1 MNSKYKRPQA
11 MLFLRKVWVWII
23 IAASIPNASL
33 AVSAQADEKIL
44 VAYAGHNETAAPMWV
59 GIETG
64 LFKKKGLDVSML
76 RIGSGP
82 ILLATLGSGSVQV
95 IYSASSSAINAI
107 SGGMRINCI
116 AFPVNRIARHLMT
129 RKEIKSL
136 EDLRGKMFGVQ
147 SIGGGFW
154 LQTMLLLDH
163 LNIDPNKYQLKIR
176 VVGDTATITQ
186 ALITGQVDAAV
197 LPYSF
202 SERAKRAGFHSL
214 ADAGELKGALQLTGL
229 CGQRDFVLQSRDL
242 ALRLIQGMVEAV
254 VFLHDPKNKAEV
266 MQVLKKNLRFEK
278 SEDTEMSYNVL
289 RKVATLEVAPGLE
302 AWRTTQRIISGVNP
316 KASQA
321 DLNQLLDRSLVRS
334 LEESGF
340 LPEMRKRLGH

>member
-1 MNSKYKRPQA
+1 MV
-11 MLFLRKVWVWII
+11 F
-23 IAASIPNASL
+23 IAASLIILLLPIAR
-33 AVSAQADEKIL
+33 VQAAEQLL

-76 RIGSGP
+76 QVRSGP
-82 ILLATLGSGSVQV
+82 ILMATLASGSVQV
-95 IYSASSSAINAI
+95 VYSASSSAINAI
-107 SGGMRINCI
+107 SAGLKINCI
-116 AFPVNRIARHLMT
+116 AFPVNRIARELMT

-136 EDLRGKMFGVQ
+136 EDLRGKIFGVQ

-154 LQTMLLLDH
+154 LQTMLLLNH
-163 LNIDPNKYQLKIR
+163 LKIDPDKYQLKIR
-176 VVGDTATITQ
+176 VIGDTATITQ

-214 ADAGELKGALQLTGL
+214 ADAVELKGALQVTGL
-229 CGQRDFVLQSRDL
+229 CAQRDFILRSRDV

-254 VFLHDPKNKAEV
+254 VFIHDPKNKAEV
-266 MQVLKKNLRFEK
+266 MRVLKKNLRFEK
-278 SEDTEMSYNVL
+278 LEETEMSYNVL
-289 RKVATLEVAPGLE
+289 RKVATLEVDLDLE
-302 AWRTTQRIISGVNP
+302 AWRTTQRIISLVNP
-316 KASQA
+316 KVDQA

-340 LPEMRKRLGH
+340 LPEMRRRMGS

>member
-1 MNSKYKRPQA
+1 MV
-11 MLFLRKVWVWII
+11 F
-23 IAASIPNASL
+23 IAASLIILLLPIAR
-33 AVSAQADEKIL
+33 VQAAEQVL
-44 VAYAGHNETAAPMWV
+44 VAYGGHNETAAPMWV

-64 LFKKKGLDVSML
+64 LFKKRGLDVGML
-76 RIGSGP
+76 QLRSGP
-82 ILLATLGSGSVQV
+82 ILMATLASGSVQV
-95 IYSASSSAINAI
+95 VYSASSSAINAI
-107 SGGMRINCI
+107 SGGMRIHCI
-116 AFPVNRIARHLMT
+116 AFPVNRIARQLMT

-136 EDLRGKMFGVQ
+136 EELRGKVFGVQ

-163 LNIDPNKYQLKIR
+163 LNIDPDKYQLKLR
-176 VVGDTATITQ
+176 VIGDTATITQ

-229 CGQRDFVLQSRDL
+229 CAQRDFVLQSRDL
-242 ALRLIQGMVEAV
+242 VLRLIQGMVEAV
-254 VFLHDPKNKAEV
+254 VFIHDPKNKADV
-266 MQVLKKNLRFEK
+266 MQVLKKNLRFDKLE
-278 SEDTEMSYNVL
+278 ETEMSYKVL
-289 RKVATLEVAPGLE
+289 RQVATLEVDLNLE
-302 AWRTTQRIISGVNP
+302 AWKTTQRIISRVNP
-316 KASQA
+316 KVGQA

-340 LPEMRKRLGH
+340 LPEMRRRIGG

>member
-1 MNSKYKRPQA
+1 

-289 RKVATLEVAPGLE
+289 RKVATLEVDPGLE
-302 AWRTTQRIISGVNP
+302 A
-316 KASQA
+316 
-321 DLNQLLDRSLVRS
+321 
-334 LEESGF
+334 
-340 LPEMRKRLGH
+340 

>member
-1 MNSKYKRPQA
+1 MV
-11 MLFLRKVWVWII
+11 F
-23 IAASIPNASL
+23 IAASLIILLLPIAR
-33 AVSAQADEKIL
+33 VQAAEQLL

-76 RIGSGP
+76 QVRSGP
-82 ILLATLGSGSVQV
+82 ILMATLASGSVQV
-95 IYSASSSAINAI
+95 VYSASSSAINAI
-107 SGGMRINCI
+107 SAGLKINCI
-116 AFPVNRIARHLMT
+116 AFPVNRIARELMT

-136 EDLRGKMFGVQ
+136 EDLRGKIFGVQ

-154 LQTMLLLDH
+154 LQTMLLLNH
-163 LNIDPNKYQLKIR
+163 LKIDPDKYQLKIR
-176 VVGDTATITQ
+176 VIGDTATITQ

-214 ADAGELKGALQLTGL
+214 ADAGELKGALQVTGL
-229 CGQRDFVLQSRDL
+229 CAQRDFILRSRDV

-254 VFLHDPKNKAEV
+254 VFIHDPKNKAEV
-266 MQVLKKNLRFEK
+266 MRVLKKNLRFEK
-278 SEDTEMSYNVL
+278 LEETEMSYNVL
-289 RKVATLEVAPGLE
+289 RKVATLEVDLDLE
-302 AWRTTQRIISGVNP
+302 AWRTTQRIISLVNP
-316 KASQA
+316 KVDQA

-340 LPEMRKRLGH
+340 LPEMRRRMGG

>member
-1 MNSKYKRPQA
+1 MSVP
-11 MLFLRKVWVWII
+11 RKVWGWII
-23 IAASIPNASL
+23 IAASIFSGSL
-33 AVSAQADEKIL
+33 AISAFAEEKVL

-64 LFKKKGLDVSML
+64 LFKRRGLNVGML
-76 RIGSGP
+76 QLRSGP
-82 ILLATLGSGSVQV
+82 IMMATLGSGSFQV
-95 IYSASSSAINAI
+95 VYAASSSGINA
-107 SGGMRINCI
+107 SAGGMRISCI
-116 AFPVNRIARHLMT
+116 AFPVNRIGRHLMV

-136 EDLRGKMFGVQ
+136 EDLRGKVVGVQ

-154 LQTMLLLDH
+154 LQTMLLFDY
-163 LNIDPNKYQLKIR
+163 LNIDPDKYQLKIR
-176 VVGDTATITQ
+176 VVGDTAIITQ

-202 SERAKRAGFHSL
+202 SESAKRAGFHSL

-229 CGQRDFVLQSRDL
+229 CAQRDFILQSRDV

-254 VFLHDPKNKAEV
+254 VFIHDPRNKTNV
-266 MQVLKKNLRFEK
+266 MQVLKKNLLFDK
-278 SEDTEMSYNVL
+278 LEDTEMSYNVL
-289 RKVATLEVAPGLE
+289 RQVATLEVEPNLE
-302 AWRTTQRIISGVNP
+302 AWRTTQRIIGGVNP
-316 KASQA
+316 KAGQA

-340 LPEMRKRLGH
+340 LQEMRRRMGG

>member
-1 MNSKYKRPQA
+1 MSVP
-11 MLFLRKVWVWII
+11 RKVWGWII
-23 IAASIPNASL
+23 IAASIFSGSL
-33 AVSAQADEKIL
+33 AISAFAEEKVL

-64 LFKKKGLDVSML
+64 LFKKRSLEVSML
-76 RIGSGP
+76 QVRSGP
-82 ILLATLGSGSVQV
+82 ILMATLGSGSVQV
-95 IYSASSSAINAI
+95 VYSASSSAINAI
-107 SGGMRINCI
+107 SGGMKINCI
-116 AFPVNRIARHLMT
+116 AFPVNRIARQLMA

-136 EDLRGKMFGVQ
+136 EDLRGKTFGVQ

-163 LNIDPNKYQLKIR
+163 LNVDPDKYQLKIR
-176 VVGDTATITQ
+176 VIGDTATITQ

-214 ADAGELKGALQLTGL
+214 ADAGELKGALQVTGL
-229 CGQRDFVLQSRDL
+229 CAQRDFILRSRDV

-254 VFLHDPKNKAEV
+254 VFIHDPKNKAEV
-266 MQVLKKNLRFEK
+266 MRVLKKNLRFEK
-278 SEDTEMSYNVL
+278 LEETEMSYNVL
-289 RKVATLEVAPGLE
+289 RKVATLEVDLDLE
-302 AWRTTQRIISGVNP
+302 AWRTTQRIISLVNP
-316 KASQA
+316 KVDQA

-340 LPEMRKRLGH
+340 LPEMRRRMGG

>member
-1 MNSKYKRPQA
+1 

-154 LQTMLLLDH
+154 LKTMLLLDH

-289 RKVATLEVAPGLE
+289 RKVATLEVDPGLE

>member
-1 MNSKYKRPQA
+1 MSVP
-11 MLFLRKVWVWII
+11 RKVWGWII
-23 IAASIPNASL
+23 IAASIFSGSL
-33 AVSAQADEKIL
+33 AISAFAEEKVL

-64 LFKKKGLDVSML
+64 LFKKRSLEVSML
-76 RIGSGP
+76 QVRSGP
-82 ILLATLGSGSVQV
+82 ILMATLGSGSVQV
-95 IYSASSSAINAI
+95 VYSASSSAINAI
-107 SGGMRINCI
+107 SGGMKINCI

-147 SIGGGFW
+147 SIGGGVW

-176 VVGDTATITQ
+176 VIGDTATITQ

-229 CGQRDFVLQSRDL
+229 CAQRDFILRSRDL

-254 VFLHDPKNKAEV
+254 VYIHDPKNKTNV
-266 MQVLKKNLRFEK
+266 MQTIKKNLLFEK
-278 SEDTEMSYNVL
+278 MEETEISYKVS
-289 RKVATLEVAPGLE
+289 RQVATLEVDPNLE
-302 AWRTTQRIISGVNP
+302 AWKTVQRIISRVNP
-316 KASQA
+316 KVAQA
-321 DLNQLLDRSLVRS
+321 DLNQLLDRSL
-334 LEESGF
+334 
-340 LPEMRKRLGH
+340 

>member
-1 MNSKYKRPQA
+1 MV
-11 MLFLRKVWVWII
+11 F
-23 IAASIPNASL
+23 IAASLIILLLPIAR
-33 AVSAQADEKIL
+33 VQAAEQLL

-76 RIGSGP
+76 QVRSGP
-82 ILLATLGSGSVQV
+82 ILMATLASGSVQV
-95 IYSASSSAINAI
+95 VYSASSSAINAI
-107 SGGMRINCI
+107 SAGLKINCI
-116 AFPVNRIARHLMT
+116 AFPVNRIARELMT

-136 EDLRGKMFGVQ
+136 EDLRGKIFGVQ

-154 LQTMLLLDH
+154 LQTMLLLNH
-163 LNIDPNKYQLKIR
+163 LKIDPDKYQLKIR
-176 VVGDTATITQ
+176 VIGDTATITQ

-214 ADAGELKGALQLTGL
+214 ADAGELKGALQVTGL
-229 CGQRDFVLQSRDL
+229 CAQRDFILRSRDV

-254 VFLHDPKNKAEV
+254 VFIHDPKNKAEV
-266 MQVLKKNLRFEK
+266 MRVLKKNLRFEK
-278 SEDTEMSYNVL
+278 LEETEMSYNVL
-289 RKVATLEVAPGLE
+289 RKVATLEVDLDLE
-302 AWRTTQRIISGVNP
+302 AWRTTQRIISLVNP
-316 KASQA
+316 KVDQA

-340 LPEMRKRLGH
+340 LPEMRRRMGS

>member
-289 RKVATLEVAPGLE
+289 RKVATLEVDPGLE
-302 AWRTTQRIISGVNP
+302 A
-316 KASQA
+316 
-321 DLNQLLDRSLVRS
+321 
-334 LEESGF
+334 
-340 LPEMRKRLGH
+340 

>member
-1 MNSKYKRPQA
+1 MSVPRN
-11 MLFLRKVWVWII
+11 VWGWII
-23 IAASIPNASL
+23 ITASIFSGSL
-33 AVSAQADEKIL
+33 AVSAFAEEKVL

-64 LFKKKGLDVSML
+64 LFKKRTLEVSML
-76 RIGSGP
+76 QVRSGP
-82 ILLATLGSGSVQV
+82 ILMATLGSGSVQV
-95 IYSASSSAINAI
+95 VYSASSSAINAI
-107 SGGMRINCI
+107 SGGMKINCI
-116 AFPVNRIARHLMT
+116 AFPVNRIARQLMA

-136 EDLRGKMFGVQ
+136 EDLRGKTFGVQ

-163 LNIDPNKYQLKIR
+163 LNVDPDKYQLKIR
-176 VVGDTATITQ
+176 VIGDTATITQ

-214 ADAGELKGALQLTGL
+214 ADAGELKGALQITGL
-229 CGQRDFVLQSRDL
+229 CAQRDFILRSRDV

-254 VFLHDPKNKAEV
+254 VFIHDLKNKADV
-266 MQVLKKNLRFEK
+266 MQVLKKNLRFDK
-278 SEDTEMSYNVL
+278 LEDTEMSYDVL
-289 RKVATLEVAPGLE
+289 RKVATLEVDPDLE
-302 AWRTTQRIISGVNP
+302 AWKTTQRIISQVNP
-316 KASQA
+316 KVGQA
-321 DLNQLLDRSLVRS
+321 DLNQLLDRSLIHG

-340 LPEMRKRLGH
+340 LPEMRKRMGG

>member
-289 RKVATLEVAPGLE
+289 RKVATLEVDPGLE

>member
-1 MNSKYKRPQA
+1 

-33 AVSAQADEKIL
+33 AVSAQADEKML

-147 SIGGGFW
+147 SIGGGVW

-229 CGQRDFVLQSRDL
+229 CGQRDFILQSRDL

-289 RKVATLEVAPGLE
+289 RKVATLEVDPGLE

>member
-1 MNSKYKRPQA
+1 

-33 AVSAQADEKIL
+33 AVSAQADEKML

-229 CGQRDFVLQSRDL
+229 CGQRDFILQSRDL

-289 RKVATLEVAPGLE
+289 RKVATLEVDPGLE

>member
-1 MNSKYKRPQA
+1 